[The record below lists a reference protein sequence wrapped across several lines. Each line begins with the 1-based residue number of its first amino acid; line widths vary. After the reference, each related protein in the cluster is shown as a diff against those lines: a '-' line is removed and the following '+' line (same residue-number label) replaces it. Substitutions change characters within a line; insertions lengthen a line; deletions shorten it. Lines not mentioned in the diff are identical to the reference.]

1 MMEVVNE
8 MAKKDEL
15 TLDQSS
21 LADAWKRTL
30 PTVMNS
36 SDQSKVM
43 PDEANPKALRVH
55 IETAGHTMY
64 SFDYLVEYVDSREVK
79 VELVD
84 VERDGRT
91 IDERPDVI
99 QQLVADYTRH
109 LHECAQQLHEYTHA

>member
-1 MMEVVNE
+1 
-8 MAKKDEL
+8 MANKDEL
-15 TLDQSS
+15 KIDQAS

-36 SDQSKVM
+36 SDQSKVLA
-43 PDEANPKALRVH
+43 DEANPKALRVH
-55 IETAGHTMY
+55 IDTAGHTMY

-91 IDERPDVI
+91 IDERPDVV

-109 LHECAQQLHEYTHA
+109 LHECAQQLHAYTHA

>member
-1 MMEVVNE
+1 
-8 MAKKDEL
+8 MANKDEL
-15 TLDQSS
+15 KIDQSS

-43 PDEANPKALRVH
+43 ADEANPKALRVH

-91 IDERPDVI
+91 IDERPDVV

-109 LHECAQQLHEYTHA
+109 LHECAQQLHAYTHA